1 MLTLKPKLRTT
12 SAVNKKSEIN
22 RSSAVSADFVSKTY
36 DEIKERKNVS
46 KANRNVKVKIKTI
59 LVFLNKNS

>member
-1 MLTLKPKLRTT
+1 MLALKPKLRTT
-12 SAVNKKSEIN
+12 SAVNKNSDIN
-22 RSSAVSADFVSKTY
+22 RSSTVSADFVSKTY

-46 KANRNVKVKIKTI
+46 NANRNVKVKIKTI